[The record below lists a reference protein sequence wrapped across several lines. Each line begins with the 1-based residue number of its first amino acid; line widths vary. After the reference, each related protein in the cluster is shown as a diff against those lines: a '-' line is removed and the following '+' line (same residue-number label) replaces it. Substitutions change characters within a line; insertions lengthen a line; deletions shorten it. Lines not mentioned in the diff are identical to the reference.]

1 MIVADTNTIAYLYI
15 NSEKSAQAEQLL
27 MREPRWIAPSLWKSE
42 FRNVLALYLRKKYF
56 NFR

>member
-27 MREPRWIAPSLWKSE
+27 MREPRWIAPSLWKNE
-42 FRNVLALYLRKKYF
+42 FRNYIR
-56 NFR
+56 